1 MNIVIRFA
9 SIEGNIKEILNA
21 KINIVFSVNGQ
32 RTHFLDE
39 KFYEY
44 YKKLNKK

>member
-9 SIEGNIKEILNA
+9 SIERNIKEILNA
-21 KINIVFSVNGQ
+21 KINIVFSVNG
-32 RTHFLDE
+32 THFLDE
-39 KFYEY
+39 KFNEY